1 MWLNFSPLLV
11 TALTVTE
18 RLFIFC
24 LLLKDWSQKASTE
37 YLDSANQWKRSSP
50 GLTKVCFTCFC
61 TTFNSQITLCACL
74 CLWDSCTTL
83 FYYKMTYLWK
93 VSAALVVKIQSWYF
107 TVCGQRRTASGGYR
121 PGTLPA
127 LKTAMKK
134 KRSLLCWDSVVDLV
148 RIKMSWPGAVWI
160 LTARK
165 TLQQW
170 AKLLARSACG
180 RSSMTECHSSS
191 QHCDVQS
198 ASTSRP
204 WPALKSMRN
213 PEKVRIKQA
222 RRMIAATLQKY
233 WARLL
238 FFSFS
243 PWLSLF
249 PNLLCDV
256 RLLMWAIFSEKT
268 LTFFSLSPPFH
279 HSSSQMA
286 RRQTSQWMPMKT
298 SISSRVHWNCTSG
311 ICLFLSSHST
321 LTPGSS
327 RLQVR
332 HNQTN

>member
-74 CLWDSCTTL
+74 CLWDSCTIL

-134 KRSLLCWDSVVDLV
+134 KKIL
-148 RIKMSWPGAVWI
+148 AV
-160 LTARK
+160 LGFSSGLSK
-165 TLQQW
+165 N
-170 AKLLARSACG
+170 KNVLARCSVNFNCKKN
-180 RSSMTECHSSS
+180 
-191 QHCDVQS
+191 
-198 ASTSRP
+198 
-204 WPALKSMRN
+204 PAA
-213 PEKVRIKQA
+213 V
-222 RRMIAATLQKY
+222 
-233 WARLL
+233 
-238 FFSFS
+238 
-243 PWLSLF
+243 
-249 PNLLCDV
+249 
-256 RLLMWAIFSEKT
+256 
-268 LTFFSLSPPFH
+268 
-279 HSSSQMA
+279 
-286 RRQTSQWMPMKT
+286 
-298 SISSRVHWNCTSG
+298 G
-311 ICLFLSSHST
+311 
-321 LTPGSS
+321 
-327 RLQVR
+327 
-332 HNQTN
+332 